1 LATADI
7 GSYAQ
12 KISFKNSFDWF
23 KCHRHA
29 MKELANDE
37 EKRKETKER
46 IHFLKIHGKPF
57 F

>member
-1 LATADI
+1 
-7 GSYAQ
+7 
-12 KISFKNSFDWF
+12 
-23 KCHRHA
+23 